1 MVLDSVSGMM
11 ERAVVTHHL
20 RMRLGSKMSKFFAR
34 GPPPRPSIFSFRSTQ
49 RKHRA
54 RLLRKMRDILAREEG
69 PMNRGTATNLT
80 PSAASSYFLTVLLL
94 QYKDRLTL
102 RTSRE
107 LRTTAKAL
115 DLLAQGRSDRAGDVL
130 AQRYKA
136 LELFLAD
143 QTWSRAQFLE
153 LIPPEGAS
161 LVEKDEMLM
170 ASKEQTVEQKMRAT
184 IGTPQWRA
192 PHKGDG
198 KGDEKGKSKGKGRGK
213 KGRGP
218 VNSWTHQQES
228 EKPPVA

>member
-1 MVLDSVSGMM
+1 M
-11 ERAVVTHHL
+11 
-20 RMRLGSKMSKFFAR
+20 
-34 GPPPRPSIFSFRSTQ
+34 
-49 RKHRA
+49 
-54 RLLRKMRDILAREEG
+54 
-69 PMNRGTATNLT
+69 
-80 PSAASSYFLTVLLL
+80 
-94 QYKDRLTL
+94 
-102 RTSRE
+102 
-107 LRTTAKAL
+107 
-115 DLLAQGRSDRAGDVL
+115 
-130 AQRYKA
+130 
-136 LELFLAD
+136 
-143 QTWSRAQFLE
+143 
-153 LIPPEGAS
+153 IPPEGAS